1 MIDGVGKLR
10 EFVDD
15 QFSVRGQ
22 AYKQGMDIADEIER
36 ETAETE
42 AFCRRVEE
50 AARNND
56 ELDVFGVAYMP
67 LPVDAD
73 GVPVRIGD
81 VMEFAYD
88 PPQDQPIFE
97 VSGFGAKGSLFYVP
111 RGEIRARK
119 TTTAS
124 VVRHV
129 KPRTLEGVLAD
140 FANRVCNSG
149 HQWGLEIPEYADE
162 IRELMGGDA

>member
-1 MIDGVGKLR
+1 MKSVDKLR
-10 EFVDD
+10 DCTWIGSGKVNEYLDEVE
-15 QFSVRGQ
+15 
-22 AYKQGMDIADEIER
+22 AEIAE
-36 ETAETE
+36 AE
-42 AFCRRVEE
+42 AFCKRVEE
-50 AARNND
+50 AVRNND

-97 VSGFGAKGSLFYVP
+97 VSGFGAKGALFYVP
-111 RGEIRARK
+111 KGEIRARK

-129 KPRTLEGVLAD
+129 KPRTLEDVLRE
-140 FANRVCNSG
+140 FAEDAVCCNQFGS
-149 HQWGLEIPEYADE
+149 LYADEKRIAECAAE
-162 IRELMGGDA
+162 IRELLGGDAE

>member
-1 MIDGVGKLR
+1 MRSVDKMRDYGHQCCARID
-10 EFVDD
+10 DAIHD
-15 QFSVRGQ
+15 
-22 AYKQGMDIADEIER
+22 YCDEIER
-36 ETAETE
+36 EIAETE

-97 VSGFGAKGSLFYVP
+97 VSGFDAKGALFYVP

-124 VVRHV
+124 VVRHHN
-129 KPRTLEGVLAD
+129 PRTLEDVMHDVMQFGHDDNTVGERAD
-140 FANRVCNSG
+140 WVIAK
-149 HQWGLEIPEYADE
+149 YAAE